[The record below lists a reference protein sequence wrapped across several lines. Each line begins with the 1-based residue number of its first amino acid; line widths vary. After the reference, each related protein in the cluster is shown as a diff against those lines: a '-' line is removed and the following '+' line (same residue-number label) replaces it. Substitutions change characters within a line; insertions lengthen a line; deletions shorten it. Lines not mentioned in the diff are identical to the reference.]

1 MSIDEFVVIQDHPR
15 YKISRDGKVYST
27 ISNKILKNTLL
38 KTGYL
43 KVTLS
48 KARQCLIHI
57 LLAKAFI
64 PNPGNKPHVHHKDEN
79 PANNQLSN
87 LQWVT
92 HKENIQ
98 YSCKSSKS
106 YLYKEKIYYAT
117 KPTGRG
123 DFKTICKRHG
133 WDFEKFI
140 PEHSGTYRGLTK
152 MYYFKEKA
160 TNG

>member
-1 MSIDEFVVIQDHPR
+1 MSIDEFVIIQDHPR
-15 YKISRDGKVYST
+15 YKISREGKVYST

-38 KTGYL
+38 KTGYF

-48 KARQCLIHI
+48 KAKQCLIHV

-64 PNPGNKPHVHHKDEN
+64 PNPDSKPHVHHKDEN
-79 PANNQLSN
+79 TTNNQLSN

-106 YLYKEKIYYAT
+106 YLYKEKIYYSTKAT
-117 KPTGRG
+117 TRV
-123 DFKTICKRHG
+123 DFKLICSRHN
-133 WDFEKFI
+133 WDFNGFEEIDSNIKYRNSRKF
-140 PEHSGTYRGLTK
+140 
-152 MYYFKEKA
+152 YYKEL
-160 TNG
+160 N